1 MKKLS
6 HEELQARQSEIL
18 AKSDKVPLVV
28 VLNNIRSLY
37 NVGSIFRTADGIGV
51 EKLYLCG
58 ITPIPPDTQITK
70 TALGAEKTVAWKF
83 FEKAVDA
90 IKQAK
95 ADGYEIVL
103 LEQTHKSV
111 LYQDFI
117 PQKPICLVLG
127 NEVAGVCDDLVSL
140 ADHSLEIEMAGLKNS
155 LNVSVAFGVV
165 GYDLR
170 SKLKAQNLKL
180 MPKVGS
186 L

>member
-18 AKSDKVPLVV
+18 AKSDKVPLIVI
-28 VLNNIRSLY
+28 LNNIRSLY

-83 FEKAVDA
+83 FEKTADA

-95 ADGYEIVL
+95 EDGYQIVL

-111 LYQDFI
+111 LYQDFV
-117 PQKPICLVLG
+117 PQGSVCLVLG
-127 NEVAGVCDDLVSL
+127 NEVAGVCDDLVNL
-140 ADHSLEIEMAGLKNS
+140 ADQSIEIEMAGLKNS
-155 LNVSVAFGVV
+155 LNVSVSFGIV

-170 SKLKAQNLKL
+170 HKLKALHL
-180 MPKVGS
+180 PKV
-186 L
+186 